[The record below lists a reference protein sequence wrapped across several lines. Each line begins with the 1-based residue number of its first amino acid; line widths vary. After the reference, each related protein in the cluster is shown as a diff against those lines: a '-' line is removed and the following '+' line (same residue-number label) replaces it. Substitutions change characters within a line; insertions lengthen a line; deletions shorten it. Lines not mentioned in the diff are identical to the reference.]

1 VENRERVAS
10 NLSGIVAACRTS
22 PKGTTNSSATAC
34 CITAS
39 PPRALILMTV
49 GGAVVTR
56 TANGMPWSTSS
67 FHRWRF
73 RVAPRTNQWGRQC
86 LRTRADLIAG

>member
-1 VENRERVAS
+1 VENHELVAS

-39 PPRALILMTV
+39 PPRALILMT
-49 GGAVVTR
+49 GGR
-56 TANGMPWSTSS
+56 
-67 FHRWRF
+67 R
-73 RVAPRTNQWGRQC
+73 
-86 LRTRADLIAG
+86 RADCKWNSVLHVVVPSIAEESVTDVAGPLRSFRAGLV

>member
-1 VENRERVAS
+1 MENHERVAS

-39 PPRALILMTV
+39 PPRALILMTA
-49 GGAVVTR
+49 GGAVATR

-67 FHRWRF
+67 FHRWRIGSVTELVPLRSF
-73 RVAPRTNQWGRQC
+73 R
-86 LRTRADLIAG
+86 AGHA